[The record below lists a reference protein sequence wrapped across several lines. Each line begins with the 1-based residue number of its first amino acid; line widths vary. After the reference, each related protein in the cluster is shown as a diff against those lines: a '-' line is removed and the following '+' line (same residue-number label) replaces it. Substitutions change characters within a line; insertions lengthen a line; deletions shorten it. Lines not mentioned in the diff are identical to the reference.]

1 MLFNQNQVEEL
12 IFTKE
17 RLNYNKARAL
27 AIYIYNTQETIKRII
42 KKAQEKKEQD
52 INKYQRPVDFSIK
65 DYVYISPKNQKSN

>member
-1 MLFNQNQVEEL
+1 MS
-12 IFTKE
+12 TKE

-27 AIYIYNTQETIKRII
+27 ATRIYNTQETIKEII

-52 INKYQRPVDFSIK
+52 INKHQRPIDFSVK

>member
-1 MLFNQNQVEEL
+1 MLFNQNQEEEPMS
-12 IFTKE
+12 TKE

-27 AIYIYNTQETIKRII
+27 ATRIYNTQETVKRII

-52 INKYQRPVDFSIK
+52 VNKYYRPIDFSVK